1 LKGKFYSIIS
11 AGFKKLLNIG
21 IKASLPKVEANRIRI
36 SNIVALVPLV
46 LYAFSSIY
54 SLVFDFPRIV
64 FINTVALI
72 IIIIALWH
80 NYKEKYSFAK
90 FLILSAHSATILVYY
105 KLMEDETSMFFY
117 FFPVILSF
125 IVFYNPQKEKKLL
138 AATAAFVLSCII
150 LTLVLPN
157 SLFQPFPLSKALHT
171 FINVFN
177 SVCCVLLSGVY
188 VYNIFAVNIR
198 NERLLMKAKEA
209 AEAGSK
215 AKAAFLSNMSHEL
228 RTPLNGIIG
237 TTHLMQ
243 SEPYL
248 PEQGHQFVVLKN
260 LSEHMLSLVND
271 ILDFSKI
278 ESGKFELHPH
288 RFNINQLVKKL
299 DITFHHLFDDKDIQ
313 YKIDP
318 DIRMD
323 TFDVY
328 ADELRIQQVMN
339 NLISNSL
346 KFTPPGGTV
355 TVNATM
361 VKKEGKEVKIF
372 FSVSDT
378 GIGIEQEKL
387 QSIFES
393 FSQGDTATT
402 RKYGGTGLGLSI
414 SKSIIGQMG
423 STIYLN
429 SVREKGSNFY
439 FMVTL
444 PVYHKQDADNGEQ
457 KIIFMDSLKNIRV
470 LIAEDNPI
478 NMVVAKRI
486 LQKWGI
492 KVEEAVNGKIAL
504 EKVEKENYDLLLIDL
519 EMPEMDG
526 KTAVRKINQL
536 KKGIPSLA
544 FTASVYENMKQDL
557 LQAGFTDYILKPFKP
572 EDLYRKIIA
581 ALQYNQHPV
590 V

>member
-1 LKGKFYSIIS
+1 LSGKFYAFLSS
-11 AGFKKLLNIG
+11 GLKKVLNTG
-21 IKASLPKVEANRIRI
+21 IKRSMPKVEANRIRI

-46 LYAFSSIY
+46 LFAFSSVY
-54 SLVFDFPRIV
+54 SLIFNFPRIV
-64 FINTVALI
+64 YINTAVFIISVVALLYN
-72 IIIIALWH
+72 A
-80 NYKEKYSFAK
+80 KGKYSFAK

-125 IVFYNPQKEKKLL
+125 IVFYNPRKEKKLL
-138 AATAAFVLSCII
+138 IAAAAFVLSCII
-150 LTLVLPN
+150 LTLTLPN
-157 SLFQPFPLSKALHT
+157 SLFQPFPLSKTLHT

-188 VYNIFAVNIR
+188 VYNIFAVSIR
-198 NERLLMKAKEA
+198 NEQLLMAAKEA

-243 SEPYL
+243 SETYL
-248 PEQGHQFVVLKN
+248 PEQEQQFVVLKN
-260 LSEHMLSLVND
+260 LSEHMLGLVND

-288 RFNINQLVKKL
+288 RFNINQLIKKL
-299 DITFHHLFDDKDIQ
+299 DITFQHLFDDKDIQ

-318 DIRMD
+318 DSRLNS
-323 TFDVY
+323 FDVY

-339 NLISNSL
+339 NLISNAL

-361 VKKEGKEVKIF
+361 VEKHEKEVKVF
-372 FSVSDT
+372 FSVADT
-378 GIGIEQEKL
+378 GIGVETEKV

-414 SKSIIGQMG
+414 SKSIIGYMG
-423 STIYLN
+423 GTIYLN
-429 SVREKGSNFY
+429 SEPGKGSNFY

-444 PVYHKQDADNGEQ
+444 SQYNQQDKGSGEN
-457 KIIFMDSLKNIRV
+457 KIISMDSLRNVKV
-470 LIAEDNPI
+470 LIAEDNPV
-478 NMVVAKRI
+478 NMVIARKI
-486 LQKWGI
+486 LQKWG
-492 KVEEAVNGKIAL
+492 VQVDEAVNGKLAL
-504 EKVEKENYDLLLIDL
+504 EMAEKGNYDLILVDL

-526 KTAVRKINQL
+526 KTAVQKINLL
-536 KKGIPSLA
+536 KKDIPTLA
-544 FTASVYENMKQDL
+544 FTASFYENMKQDL
-557 LQAGFTDYILKPFKP
+557 LQTGFTDYILKPFKP
-572 EDLYRKIIA
+572 EELYRKIIA
-581 ALQYNQHPV
+581 ALERKHDPV
-590 V
+590 S

>member
-1 LKGKFYSIIS
+1 M
-11 AGFKKLLNIG
+11 
-21 IKASLPKVEANRIRI
+21 PEVEANRIRI
-36 SNIVALVPLV
+36 SNIVALVPLI
-46 LYAFSSIY
+46 LFAFSSIY
-54 SLVFDFPRIV
+54 CLVHDFPRIV
-64 FINTVALI
+64 FINTAVFIISIVALLYN
-72 IIIIALWH
+72 A
-80 NYKEKYSFAK
+80 KGKYSFAK

-117 FFPVILSF
+117 FFPLILSF
-125 IVFYNPQKEKKLL
+125 IVFYNPKKEKKLL
-138 AATAAFVLSCII
+138 VAAAVFVLSCII
-150 LTLVLPN
+150 LTLTLPN
-157 SLFQPFPLSKALHT
+157 SLFQPFPLSKSLHV

-198 NERLLMKAKEA
+198 NEQLLMTAKEA
-209 AEAGSK
+209 AEAGNK
-215 AKAAFLSNMSHEL
+215 AKAVFLSNMSHEL

-243 SEPYL
+243 SETYL
-248 PEQGHQFVVLKN
+248 PEQEQQFVVLKN
-260 LSEHMLSLVND
+260 LSEHMLGLVND

-288 RFNINQLVKKL
+288 RFNINELVKKL
-299 DITFHHLFDDKDIQ
+299 DITFHHLFDDKDIR
-313 YKIDP
+313 YKVDP
-318 DIRMD
+318 DARLDLI
-323 TFDVY
+323 DVY

-339 NLISNSL
+339 NLISNAL

-361 VKKEGKEVKIF
+361 VEKLEKEVKVF
-372 FSVSDT
+372 FSVADT
-378 GIGIEQEKL
+378 GIGIETEKL

-423 STIYLN
+423 GAIYLN
-429 SVREKGSNFY
+429 SEQGKGSNFY

-444 PVYHKQDADNGEQ
+444 PRYNRQDSEKGEK
-457 KIIFMDSLKNIRV
+457 KIISMDSLKNIRV
-470 LIAEDNPI
+470 LIAEDNPV
-478 NMVVAKRI
+478 NMVIAKRI
-486 LQKWGI
+486 LQKWGV
-492 KVEEAVNGKIAL
+492 KVDEAVNGKLAL
-504 EKVEKENYDLLLIDL
+504 EMAEKGNYDLILVDL

-526 KTAVRKINQL
+526 KTAVRKINLL
-536 KKGIPSLA
+536 KKDIPSLA

-557 LQAGFTDYILKPFKP
+557 LQTGFTDYILKPFKP
-572 EDLYRKIIA
+572 EELYRKIVG
-581 ALQYNQHPV
+581 ALQRKHDPV
-590 V
+590 S

>member
-1 LKGKFYSIIS
+1 MKSHFYTFIS
-11 AGFKKLLNIG
+11 SGFKKILNTG
-21 IKASLPKVEANRIRI
+21 IKQSMPEVEANRIRI

-46 LYAFSSIY
+46 LFAFSSIY
-54 SLVFDFPRIV
+54 SLVYDFPRIV
-64 FINTVALI
+64 YINTAVFIISVVALLYN
-72 IIIIALWH
+72 A
-80 NYKEKYSFAK
+80 KGKYSFAK

-125 IVFYNPQKEKKLL
+125 IVFYNPKKEKKLL
-138 AATAAFVLSCII
+138 IAAAVFLLSCII
-150 LTLVLPN
+150 LALTLPN
-157 SLFQPFPLSKALHT
+157 SLFQPFPLSKSLHT
-171 FINVFN
+171 FISVFN

-198 NERLLMKAKEA
+198 NEQLLMTAKEA
-209 AEAGSK
+209 AEAGNK
-215 AKAAFLSNMSHEL
+215 AKAFFLSNMSHEL

-243 SEPYL
+243 SETCL
-248 PEQGHQFVVLKN
+248 PEQEQQFVVLKN
-260 LSEHMLSLVND
+260 LSEHMLGLVND

-288 RFNINQLVKKL
+288 RFNVNELVKKL
-299 DITFHHLFDDKDIQ
+299 DITFHHLFDDKDIR
-313 YKIDP
+313 YKVDP
-318 DIRMD
+318 DVRLNLI
-323 TFDVY
+323 DVY
-328 ADELRIQQVMN
+328 ADELRLQQVMN
-339 NLISNSL
+339 NLISNAL

-361 VKKEGKEVKIF
+361 VEKIEKEVKIF
-372 FSVSDT
+372 FSVVDT
-378 GIGIEQEKL
+378 GIGVETEKL

-423 STIYLN
+423 GTIYLN
-429 SVREKGSNFY
+429 SEPGKGSNFY

-444 PVYHKQDADNGEQ
+444 PMYNRQDPEKGEK
-457 KIIFMDSLKNIRV
+457 KIISMDSLKNIRV
-470 LIAEDNPI
+470 LIAEDNPV
-478 NMVVAKRI
+478 NMVIAKRI
-486 LQKWGI
+486 LQKWGV
-492 KVEEAVNGKIAL
+492 KVDEAVNGKLAL
-504 EKVEKENYDLLLIDL
+504 EMAEKGNYDLILVDL

-526 KTAVRKINQL
+526 KTAVKKINLL
-536 KKGIPSLA
+536 KKDIPSLA

-557 LQAGFTDYILKPFKP
+557 LQTGFTDYILKPFKP
-572 EDLYRKIIA
+572 EELYRKIVG
-581 ALQYNQHPV
+581 ALQRKHDPV
-590 V
+590 S

>member
-1 LKGKFYSIIS
+1 LRGKFYPIIS
-11 AGFKKLLNIG
+11 AGFRKVLNTG
-21 IKASLPKVEANRIRI
+21 IKTSMPKVEANRIRI

-54 SLVFDFPRIV
+54 CLVFNFPRIV
-64 FINTVALI
+64 FINTLAFI
-72 IIIIALWH
+72 IITIALWN
-80 NYKEKYSFAK
+80 NYKGRYSFAK

-138 AATAAFVLSCII
+138 IAAAVFVFSCIV
-150 LTLVLPN
+150 LTLTLPN
-157 SLFQPFPLSKALHT
+157 SLFHPFPLSKTLHT

-198 NERLLMKAKEA
+198 NEQLLTKAKEA

-248 PEQGHQFVVLKN
+248 PEQGHQFTVLKN

-278 ESGKFELHPH
+278 ESGKFDLHPH
-288 RFNINQLVKKL
+288 RFNINQLIKKL
-299 DITFHHLFDDKDIQ
+299 DITFHHLFDDKDIA

-318 DIRMD
+318 DARMD
-323 TFDVY
+323 AFEVY

-346 KFTPPGGTV
+346 KFTPPGGVV
-355 TVNATM
+355 TVNAVM
-361 VKKEGKEVKIF
+361 VEKLEKEVKIF
-372 FSVSDT
+372 FSVADT
-378 GIGIEQEKL
+378 GIGIETDKL

-414 SKSIIGQMG
+414 SKSIIEQMG
-423 STIYLN
+423 GAIYLN
-429 SVREKGSNFY
+429 SEEGKGSNFY
-439 FMVTL
+439 FMITL
-444 PVYHKQDADNGEQ
+444 PVYDRQDDDTDEK
-457 KIIFMDSLKNIRV
+457 KIISMDSLKNIKV
-470 LIAEDNPI
+470 LIAEDNPV
-478 NMVVAKRI
+478 NMVIAKRI
-486 LQKWGI
+486 LQKWGV
-492 KVEEAVNGKIAL
+492 KVDEAINGKLAL
-504 EKVEKENYDLLLIDL
+504 EKVEKENYDLILVDL

-526 KTAVRKINQL
+526 KTAVRKINLL
-536 KKGIPSLA
+536 KKDIPSLA

-557 LQAGFTDYILKPFKP
+557 LQTGFTDYILKPFKP
-572 EDLYRKIIA
+572 EELYRKIITT
-581 ALQYNQHPV
+581 LKHKHDPV
-590 V
+590 S

>member
-1 LKGKFYSIIS
+1 LKGKFYTLIS
-11 AGFKKLLNIG
+11 SGFKKLLNTG
-21 IKASLPKVEANRIRI
+21 IKASMPEVEANRIRI

-46 LYAFSSIY
+46 LFAFSSIY
-54 SLVFDFPRIV
+54 SLIFNFPRIV
-64 FINTVALI
+64 YINTVVLI
-72 IIIIALWH
+72 ISVVALWY
-80 NYKEKYSFAK
+80 NAKGKYSFAK

-125 IVFYNPQKEKKLL
+125 IVFYNPKKEKKLL
-138 AATAAFVLSCII
+138 IATTAFVLSCIF
-150 LTLVLPN
+150 LTLTLPN
-157 SLFQPFPLSKALHT
+157 SLFQPFPLSKDLHR
-171 FINVFN
+171 FINAFN

-198 NERLLMKAKEA
+198 NEQLLMAAKEA

-215 AKAAFLSNMSHEL
+215 AKASFLSNMSHEL

-243 SEPYL
+243 AEQYL
-248 PEQGHQFVVLKN
+248 PEQGRQFVVLKN

-299 DITFHHLFDDKDIQ
+299 DITFHHLFDDKGIQ
-313 YKIDP
+313 YKIDQ
-318 DIRMD
+318 DTRMD

-328 ADELRIQQVMN
+328 ADELRIHQVMN
-339 NLISNSL
+339 NLISNAL

-355 TVNATM
+355 TVNAAM
-361 VKKEGKEVKIF
+361 VKKLDKEVKVF
-372 FSVSDT
+372 FSVVDT

-423 STIYLN
+423 ATIYLN
-429 SVREKGSNFY
+429 SEREKGSNFY

-444 PVYHKQDADNGEQ
+444 PLFDQQDGGTAEK
-457 KIIFMDSLKNIRV
+457 KIIATDNLKNIRV

-486 LQKWGI
+486 LQKWGV
-492 KVEEAVNGKIAL
+492 KVDEAVNGKIAL
-504 EKVEKENYDLLLIDL
+504 EKAEKENYDLLLIDL

-526 KTAVRKINQL
+526 KMAVRKINQL

-557 LQAGFTDYILKPFKP
+557 QQTGFTDYILKPFKP

-581 ALQYNQHPV
+581 TLQQNHHPV
-590 V
+590 L